1 MERELTETKEQR
13 AEALNSLSTLC
24 DFFQNRVLKGPSDE
38 ALREFNRATK
48 EWVSVTYK
56 ELGEKVKNWQR
67 AFADLGLNRGDRVAM
82 LLPNG
87 VNAVCFD
94 QAAMANSL
102 VPVPLHAIDTPAS
115 SAFILQDSGASVLV
129 TDKKSKWEKIQ
140 EAGFDLSAIKK
151 VIITEELT
159 EASELIQGLKDWLKG
174 APKDIPLPEQPTVDD
189 LACIVYTSGTTGRP
203 KGVMLTHKNITSN
216 VRSTLAHVKPE
227 IGDIFLSFLPLSHM
241 FERTAGYYLAL
252 ATGSTIVFNRSLQY
266 LAEDF
271 KIAKPNVLISVPR
284 VYERIYAKL
293 NDALAKKGKI
303 QAALFHMAVNAGWQ
317 NFCKKIR

>member
-1 MERELTETKEQR
+1 MTETKEQR

-115 SAFILQDSGASVLV
+115 SAFILQDCGASVLV

-159 EASELIQGLKDWLKG
+159 EATGLTQGVKEWLMG
-174 APKDIPLPEQPTVDD
+174 APKDILLPEQPKVDD
-189 LACIVYTSGTTGRP
+189 LACIVYTSGTTGKP
-203 KGVMLTHKNITSN
+203 K
-216 VRSTLAHVKPE
+216 A
-227 IGDIFLSFLPLSHM
+227 
-241 FERTAGYYLAL
+241 
-252 ATGSTIVFNRSLQY
+252 
-266 LAEDF
+266 
-271 KIAKPNVLISVPR
+271 
-284 VYERIYAKL
+284 
-293 NDALAKKGKI
+293 
-303 QAALFHMAVNAGWQ
+303 
-317 NFCKKIR
+317 